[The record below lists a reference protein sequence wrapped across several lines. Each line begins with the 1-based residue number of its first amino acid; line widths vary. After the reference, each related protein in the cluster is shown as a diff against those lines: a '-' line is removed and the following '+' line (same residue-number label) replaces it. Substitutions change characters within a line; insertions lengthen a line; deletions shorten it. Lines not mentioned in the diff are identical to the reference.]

1 MFSRRHPFLF
11 FILSLTGLLAG
22 TVLIIT
28 LIIAIFFRMDYGGV
42 SHLSGEKVGIV
53 EVNGLITDSKNI
65 LHDIKQFREDDSI
78 KAILVR
84 INSPGGAVGPSQEVY
99 KEIRK
104 TIEKKAV
111 VASMGSV
118 AASGGYYIAS
128 ATSGIMANP
137 GTITG
142 SIGVIMGYT
151 NFRNILDKIGLVPV
165 VIKSGAYKDMG
176 SPARTMTEGE
186 RVVLQQ
192 FVDNIH
198 QQFVN
203 DVALGRNMD
212 VEILKK
218 LADGRIFTGEQAQN
232 SGLID
237 RLGNLEDAVEWA
249 GRMGGIKGKIVS
261 VYARKKKFSLIEYLS
276 NSSVNDI
283 VNQVIQPNI
292 RADYV
297 YKPQ

>member
-11 FILSLTGLLAG
+11 FSLALTGMLAG
-22 TVLIIT
+22 TVLMIT
-28 LIIAIFFRMDYGGV
+28 LIIAVFFRMDYTDT
-42 SHLSGEKVGIV
+42 HLSGEKVGIV
-53 EVNGLITDSKNI
+53 EVNGVITDSKNL
-65 LHDIKQFREDDSI
+65 LHDIKQFREDSSI

-84 INSPGGAVGPSQEVY
+84 INSPGGAVGPSQEIY
-99 KEIRK
+99 REIRK
-104 TIEKKAV
+104 TIETKAV

-118 AASGGYYIAS
+118 VASGGYYIAS

-151 NFRNILDKIGLVPV
+151 NFQNILDKIGLVPV
-165 VIKSGAYKDMG
+165 VVKSGEYKDMG
-176 SPARTMTEGE
+176 SPVRTMKEE
-186 RVVLQQ
+186 EKIVFQK

-203 DVALGRNMD
+203 DVALGRHMD
-212 VEILKK
+212 VDKLKK
-218 LADGRIFTGEQAQN
+218 LADGRIFTGEQALN
-232 SGLID
+232 SGLVD

-249 GRMGGIKGKIVS
+249 GRMGGIKGKIAS
-261 VYARKKKFSLIEYLS
+261 VYARKKKFSLVDYLAD
-276 NSSVNDI
+276 SSVNDI
-283 VNQVIQPNI
+283 VKQVIQPNLH
-292 RADYV
+292 ADYV